1 MFFLWYKCFW
11 SVITQFCFKK
21 FNLCN
26 HPLNIMLIPNKRH
39 PVSNWAPQTT
49 TNWRKLVASK
59 RLTSDSLRISPITFW
74 GKRRAIGFYAL
85 ENVMLDLVGK
95 DLKQVKLFRN
105 GYVSISCC
113 HLFCF
118 VRKYHVNIIFYAKI
132 KSHTSLFQKWR
143 YHTKRPCSPNL
154 HFFDSFIS
162 ISSFTS
168 HGKPHHKK
176 DPTQRIHKCLFISI
190 FKIPRDTLRFFWSYL
205 LNSISTHGGR
215 NDFLFL
221 SILSRCRHR
230 AAWPHGPHRC
240 VFWWGFFV
248 SEQTKHPK
256 RKTYSKRYEQ
266 VFSVVMPI
274 VARLPDVS
282 QGSEIETCMLC

>member
-1 MFFLWYKCFW
+1 MNAVIIPLSQLQSFGVHPEASGPSRSWERHWQEDPSWKKTEKLSFNHKVLEKWWYYIFIFHVFFLWYKCFW

-21 FNLCN
+21 FHLCN

-95 DLKQVKLFRN
+95 DLKQVKLLRN

-118 VRKYHVNIIFYAKI
+118 VRKYHVNIISYAKN

-162 ISSFTS
+162 ISSFTGHANPIIKTTPPNAS
-168 HGKPHHKK
+168 
-176 DPTQRIHKCLFISI
+176 TNVCSFLYSRFQEIHCDFSDHISWNPVLRTEGAMI
-190 FKIPRDTLRFFWSYL
+190 F
-205 LNSISTHGGR
+205 
-215 NDFLFL
+215 
-221 SILSRCRHR
+221 C
-230 AAWPHGPHRC
+230 
-240 VFWWGFFV
+240 
-248 SEQTKHPK
+248 
-256 RKTYSKRYEQ
+256 
-266 VFSVVMPI
+266 FSP
-274 VARLPDVS
+274 S
-282 QGSEIETCMLC
+282 